1 MSKFVAGLL
10 ALDGTLLLAHQVRT
24 TERD

>member
-10 ALDGTLLLAHQVRT
+10 ALDGTLLLAYQVRAI
-24 TERD
+24 ERD